1 MGKYTKAQIE
11 LMDETIS
18 KLLNLNDSTD
28 IFDHYKSDLR
38 RIINRIS
45 FAIDSDDERIAS
57 ENLEWIIMN
66 RISFAIDSD
75 GEEN

>member
-38 RIINRIS
+38 RI
-45 FAIDSDDERIAS
+45 
-57 ENLEWIIMN
+57 MN